1 MHHGIR
7 LIEETQEVAE
17 LTSEAIAEQ
26 STEPEKNATEIS
38 IIHHSSNKTA
48 ELRAKRNEE
57 TPEAREVRL
66 SAVRERYAERKRKKP
81 KKKISMIS
89 LNRLNDNVKYVNRKR
104 RKGEKKDA
112 ELTKNTTR
120 FNVQQNK
127 SKLIMRE
134 DA

>member
-1 MHHGIR
+1 VLLGN
-7 LIEETQEVAE
+7 V
-17 LTSEAIAEQ
+17 
-26 STEPEKNATEIS
+26 
-38 IIHHSSNKTA
+38 
-48 ELRAKRNEE
+48 
-57 TPEAREVRL
+57 TPKENV
-66 SAVRERYAERKRKKP
+66 KKP

-89 LNRLNDNVKYVNRKR
+89 LNRLNDNVNYVNRKR

-120 FNVQQNK
+120 FNVLKKK